1 MAEPTESPWAPLSN
15 RVFRM
20 LWLAGLGSNLG
31 SWVHDLGASWL
42 MTDLTPSPLWVS
54 LVQAATSLPIFVLAL
69 PAGAL
74 ADVVDR
80 RRLLLGAQL
89 WMLLSAVVLSLV
101 TASGHTTPALLLLAT
116 ASLALGSALSMPAW
130 QALLPELVKPGQLA
144 PAIALNG
151 LSINLARTIGP
162 ALGGLLVA
170 SQGPA
175 AAFAFNALTFGGI
188 LVVLA
193 RWHRPVKPQ
202 ALPAERWF
210 AAVRVG
216 LRYVRYSPA
225 FRGLL
230 RRALAYFP
238 WAAALWALLP
248 LIARREMGLSA
259 GGYGLVM
266 GSMGLGAVL
275 AAFMMPRLRRKFSLN
290 KLLGLATL
298 VFAAVMAALSSLRH
312 PALVCLV
319 MAVAGGAWLT
329 TMSGF
334 GVAAQT
340 LLPGWVRARALAVY
354 LVVFFGCLAAG
365 SALWGVVATR
375 LGIQVSLGAASAGLL
390 ISLIL
395 VRRDRLEGDPKI
407 NLTPSRHYPVPE
419 AAQGHDFELDYDQGP
434 VLVRVEYRVRQDALE
449 EFQAQMAALR
459 LQRLRGGALEWALFV
474 EPTRPEVHWELFLSG
489 TWLEHLRQHER
500 LTVSDRELINHI
512 RTLLEE
518 PPDVRHLVA
527 QPAPARS
534 PKP

>member
-1 MAEPTESPWAPLSN
+1 MAETTESPWAPLSN
-15 RVFRM
+15 RTFRS

-54 LVQAATSLPIFVLAL
+54 LVQAAASLPIFVLAL

-74 ADVVDR
+74 ADVLDR
-80 RRLLLGAQL
+80 RRLLLAAQL
-89 WMLLSAVVLSLV
+89 WMLVSALALSLL
-101 TASGHTTPALLLLAT
+101 TATGRTTPAFLLVAT
-116 ASLALGSALSMPAW
+116 ACLALGAALSMPAW
-130 QALLPELVKPGQLA
+130 QALVPELVKPGQLA

-162 ALGGLLVA
+162 AVGGLLVA
-170 SQGPA
+170 TRGPA
-175 AAFAFNALTFGGI
+175 AAFAFNAVTFAGI
-188 LVVLA
+188 LLVLA
-193 RWHRPVKPQ
+193 RWKRPVRPQ

-210 AAVRVG
+210 AALRVG
-216 LRYVRYSPA
+216 LRFVRYSPA
-225 FRGLL
+225 FRGVL
-230 RRALAYFP
+230 RRALAFFP
-238 WAAALWALLP
+238 WAAAMWALLP
-248 LIARREMGLSA
+248 LIARKEMGLSA
-259 GGYGLVM
+259 GGYGMVV

-298 VFAAVMAALSSLRH
+298 VFAAVMAALSSVRH
-312 PALVCLV
+312 PALVGLV

-354 LVVFFGCLAAG
+354 LVVFFGSLAAG
-365 SALWGVVATR
+365 SALWGVVATN
-375 LGIQVSLGAASAGLL
+375 LGIRVALSAASIGLVA
-390 ISLIL
+390 SLVL
-395 VRRDRLEGDPKI
+395 VRKDRLEGDPKI

-419 AAQGHDFELDYDQGP
+419 APQGHDFELEYDQGP
-434 VLVRVEYRVRQDALE
+434 VLVRVEYRVRREALG
-449 EFQAQMAALR
+449 EFHARMAALR

-474 EPTRPEVHWELFLSG
+474 EPTRPEVYWEIFLTR

-500 LTVSDRELINHI
+500 LTVSDRELIEHI

-527 QPAPARS
+527 EPGPTSR
-534 PKP
+534 